1 MTDMERKQCG
11 DSSKQL
17 LLDFGQGFTCGG
29 CGCSKSDP
37 VPEGAEQGR
46 AKSEELFQ
54 NACQELHSED

>member
-17 LLDFGQGFTCGG
+17 LLDFEQGSTCGG
-29 CGCSKSDP
+29 CGCSKSDSA
-37 VPEGAEQGR
+37 PEQAAQDR
-46 AKSEELFQ
+46 AKSEKLFQ